1 MTMPHI
7 LWYSQ
12 AAAAAAEEEEEEEM
26 YWNNEIVP
34 NRPCLCPL
42 LLSLYPS
49 C

>member
-1 MTMPHI
+1 MADEL

-12 AAAAAAEEEEEEEM
+12 AAAAAEEEEM
-26 YWNNEIVP
+26 YWDNEIVP
-34 NRPCLCPL
+34 NRPCLCSS

>member
-1 MTMPHI
+1 MADEL

-12 AAAAAAEEEEEEEM
+12 AAAEEEEEEEEM
-26 YWNNEIVP
+26 YWDNEIVP
-34 NRPCLCPL
+34 NRPCLCSS

>member
-1 MTMPHI
+1 MADEL

-12 AAAAAAEEEEEEEM
+12 AAAAAAAEEEEM
-26 YWNNEIVP
+26 YWDNEIVP
-34 NRPCLCPL
+34 NRPCLCSS

>member
-1 MTMPHI
+1 MADEL

-12 AAAAAAEEEEEEEM
+12 AAAEEEEEEEEEM
-26 YWNNEIVP
+26 YWDNEIVP
-34 NRPCLCPL
+34 NRPCLCSS